1 MTSTRMRWAA
11 GIAAVSAV
19 AMVVAGCS
27 KNGATTS
34 NKQAQKKEKQVEKKA
49 ASLPGTDMIKATR
62 DQIKDGGVL
71 NLAIENFPAN
81 FNPAEADANEV
92 GIIPFYESTLPQFVT
107 SDEAGDAVANPNY
120 TKSFKIVSQNPFQV
134 EYVLNPKAVWSD
146 GTPIGYQDFLSQWK
160 ANNGSNKAFLISSTN
175 GWEVISKVE
184 KGANDQDVKITFKR
198 PYAAWPYLFNY
209 LIPAKYTATPK
220 AFNTAWKTKPAVSG
234 GPFIASKLDS
244 TAKVVTETPNP
255 KWWGD
260 KPKLSQ
266 INLRF
271 LELNA
276 TTGAFANGE
285 LDAVDA
291 GKDVNTLKQSE
302 GVSGS
307 KVLRSATVGLHVF
320 NFNARS
326 PLLKDVKV
334 RQALVQ
340 AINRDQIAKVRLQPF
355 GAPVQTRNSELYA
368 SIEPGY
374 TDNAS
379 SVIGYNPTK
388 AKQTLASL
396 GWKMQG
402 KKLMKNGKAFT
413 LREVIPSETSSQ
425 SQVSEVIQQSLA
437 NIGVTVKIQ
446 TVPSNDFFTKYIQVG
461 DFDIN
466 YQGWTAGNF
475 PECDAKSQYFPATSP
490 QNYPG
495 VTTPE
500 IGKLFDEACGTL
512 DATARHKL
520 GNELDKQLWALAGQ
534 IAVFTDPAVAVVKG
548 NLVNYDG
555 ITSAF
560 QAPVWENVGWKK

>member
-1 MTSTRMRWAA
+1 VTSTRMRWAA
-11 GIAAVSAV
+11 GIAAVAAV

-27 KNGATTS
+27 KNGATQS

-49 ASLPGTDMIKATR
+49 ASLPGSDMIKASR
-62 DQIKDGGVL
+62 DQTKDGGVL
-71 NLAIENFPAN
+71 NLSIENLPAN

-92 GIIPFYESTLPQFVT
+92 GIIPFYQTTLPQFVS
-107 SDEAGDAVANPNY
+107 SDEAGNAVANPNF
-120 TKSFKIVSQNPFQV
+120 TKSFKIISQDPFQV

-146 GTPIGYQDFLSQWK
+146 GTPIGYQDFASQWK
-160 ANNGSNKAFLISSTN
+160 ANNGTNKAFLISSTN

-184 KGANDQDVKITFKR
+184 KGADDQDVKITFKR

-220 AFNTAWKTKPAVSG
+220 AFNTAWKNGPTVSG
-234 GPFIASKLDS
+234 GPFVVKKVDQ
-244 TAKVVTETPNP
+244 TAKVITEVPNS

-271 LELNA
+271 LDLNA

-285 LDAVDA
+285 IDAVDA
-291 GKDVNTLKQSE
+291 GKDVNTLKAAE
-302 GVSGS
+302 GVAGS

-320 NFNARS
+320 NLNARS

-374 TDNAS
+374 ADNAS

-388 AKQTLASL
+388 AKQDP
-396 GWKMQG
+396 G
-402 KKLMKNGKAFT
+402 KPRL
-413 LREVIPSETSSQ
+413 E
-425 SQVSEVIQQSLA
+425 
-437 NIGVTVKIQ
+437 
-446 TVPSNDFFTKYIQVG
+446 D
-461 DFDIN
+461 
-466 YQGWTAGNF
+466 
-475 PECDAKSQYFPATSP
+475 
-490 QNYPG
+490 
-495 VTTPE
+495 
-500 IGKLFDEACGTL
+500 
-512 DATARHKL
+512 
-520 GNELDKQLWALAGQ
+520 AGQ
-534 IAVFTDPAVAVVKG
+534 EVGEERQAVHPA
-548 NLVNYDG
+548 
-555 ITSAF
+555 
-560 QAPVWENVGWKK
+560 